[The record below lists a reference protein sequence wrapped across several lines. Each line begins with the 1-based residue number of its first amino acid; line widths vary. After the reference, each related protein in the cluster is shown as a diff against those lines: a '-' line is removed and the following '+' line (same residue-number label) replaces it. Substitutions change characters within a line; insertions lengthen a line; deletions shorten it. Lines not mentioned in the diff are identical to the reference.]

1 MESGEERELTASVQV
16 ISGNGE
22 ENMVTTLDEQV
33 LPRGMVAD
41 DFERR
46 FEGWQVI
53 AEDSDEFAELEKELE
68 AKLDNSLSAL
78 AEADHTLRQIQVQL
92 MAARAELAVLEENA
106 EAVGGLG
113 EPMEKASQEVEAL
126 IERVEE
132 QEAARDSLGEEVD
145 RRKKALASLR
155 GE

>member
-1 MESGEERELTASVQV
+1 
-16 ISGNGE
+16 
-22 ENMVTTLDEQV
+22 
-33 LPRGMVAD
+33 
-41 DFERR
+41 
-46 FEGWQVI
+46 
-53 AEDSDEFAELEKELE
+53 
-68 AKLDNSLSAL
+68 
-78 AEADHTLRQIQVQL
+78 

-132 QEAARDSLGEEVD
+132 QEAARDSLGEVVD

>member
-1 MESGEERELTASVQV
+1 M
-16 ISGNGE
+16 
-22 ENMVTTLDEQV
+22 
-33 LPRGMVAD
+33 
-41 DFERR
+41 
-46 FEGWQVI
+46 
-53 AEDSDEFAELEKELE
+53 
-68 AKLDNSLSAL
+68 

-132 QEAARDSLGEEVD
+132 QEAARDSLGEEVE
-145 RRKKALASLR
+145 RRKNALASLR